1 MSLSMCLSP
10 ADTAQPE
17 PQADPDRDEDVVN
30 LVDDS
35 VGGLDVCLDH
45 FGVVDLHSA
54 AW

>member
-1 MSLSMCLSP
+1 MSLSMSCLSP
-10 ADTAQPE
+10 ADTQPK